1 LDDRESFASTVS
13 PALISYGCLQTG
25 DQGYN
30 RGQPLRVKYRSKS
43 VIKRSVSLTSWTI
56 ASTAL
61 SGLVFLALLNR
72 ASLTALFESRFP
84 LRSEAMA
91 QPSPY
96 PEPSPAAPSPVAQLS
111 PYPEPAVSPTPAAS
125 GDRVYLSYDQW
136 VSLLGREAKVIA
148 EDRPPRLTI
157 LAGDSLSLWF
167 PQELLPTGYTWLNQG
182 ISGDASYGLLRR
194 LKLFDATDPE
204 TVFVMIG
211 INDLSQGLR
220 RETVLANYRE
230 IIHALKAAHP
240 HARIVVQSILPHAAD
255 RALQTRNPP
264 PWAPRLI
271 NTPNATI
278 RALNQ
283 QLAIAAKEENVDY
296 LDLHSAFT
304 DRQGEMQAALTTDGL
319 HLNRRGYEVWQARLQ
334 SFQQRSPYPTSV
346 LSP

>member
-1 LDDRESFASTVS
+1 
-13 PALISYGCLQTG
+13 
-25 DQGYN
+25 
-30 RGQPLRVKYRSKS
+30 

-61 SGLVFLALLNR
+61 SGLMFLALLNW

-84 LRSEAMA
+84 LRSQALA

-96 PEPSPAAPSPVAQLS
+96 AEPSPAAPSPATQLS
-111 PYPEPAVSPTPAAS
+111 PYPEPSAAPAAS

-136 VSLLGREAKVIA
+136 VALLGREAKVIA

-167 PQELLPTGYTWLNQG
+167 PQELLPTGFTWLNQG

-211 INDLSQGLR
+211 INDLSQGLW
-220 RETVLANYRE
+220 RETVLANHRE
-230 IIHALKAAHP
+230 IIHTLKAAHP

-255 RALQTRNPP
+255 RALQTPNPP
-264 PWAPRLI
+264 PWAARLI
-271 NTPNATI
+271 NTPNTTI

-296 LDLHSAFT
+296 LDLHAAFT
-304 DRQGEMQAALTTDGL
+304 DSQGEMQAALTTDGL

-334 SFQQRSPYPTSV
+334 AFQQRSPRPTSV